1 LKLLRQ
7 VNSQAAIGLL
17 YLLQSGFNQGSNMK
31 KSARKMV
38 AGLSFRFFLLLLLL
52 AGASWALPQQPA
64 PKATSPAQS
73 PAADVRARV
82 TETAIDSTISDDPA
96 VGKMLAVY
104 SPKVRELEVV
114 LGKLT
119 GELKKGGTGSG
130 SLGNFVTDGMRAQAS
145 LKIGKPVAVALM
157 NGGGMRRNTIGEGDL
172 KARDIFE
179 LLPFENALVT
189 LDLTGEQLM
198 KMLQM
203 IVSRREGQSGA
214 RIVYKTNADK
224 TSELV
229 SAKLREA
236 SGEKDIDPKA
246 AYTIVTI
253 DYLYRV
259 GGTTYGVLRE
269 GKDLKELGITLRDA
283 IMNYVKSETAAGR
296 DIKPNLDGRFV
307 FDKANSAPSAE
318 APPQ

>member
-1 LKLLRQ
+1 
-7 VNSQAAIGLL
+7 
-17 YLLQSGFNQGSNMK
+17 MK
-31 KSARKMV
+31 KSARKML
-38 AGLSFRFFLLLLLL
+38 AGLSIPLLLLVLL
-52 AGASWALPQQPA
+52 LTSAPRTLSQQLA
-64 PKATSPAQS
+64 PKTTAPATQS
-73 PAADVRARV
+73 PATQANTPADVRARV
-82 TETAIDSTISDDPA
+82 TETPVDSSIPDDPA
-96 VGKMLAVY
+96 VDKLLAVY
-104 SPKVRELEVV
+104 GPKVRELEVV
-114 LGKLT
+114 IGKLK

-145 LKIGKPVAVALM
+145 LKTGKPMALALM
-157 NGGGMRRNTIGEGDL
+157 NSGGIRRNTIGEGEL
-172 KARDIFE
+172 KARDVFE
-179 LLPFENALVT
+179 LLPFENVLVT

-198 KMLQM
+198 KLLQM
-203 IVSRREGQSGA
+203 IVSRREAQSGA

-246 AYTIVTI
+246 TYTIVTI

-259 GGTTYGVLRE
+259 GGSTYGILRE
-269 GKDLKELGITLRDA
+269 GTNMKELGITLRDA

-307 FDKANSAPSAE
+307 FDRANSAPTGE
-318 APPQ
+318 VPPQ

>member
-1 LKLLRQ
+1 
-7 VNSQAAIGLL
+7 VGIDLL
-17 YLLQSGFNQGSNMK
+17 YLLSPSFNQESNMK
-31 KSARKMV
+31 KSARKLV
-38 AGLSFRFFLLLLLL
+38 AGMLFQLPLLLLLL
-52 AGASWALPQQPA
+52 VGAPRALPQQPA
-64 PKATSPAQS
+64 PKTASPTAQTQAVA
-73 PAADVRARV
+73 PVVVPARV
-82 TETAIDSTISDDPA
+82 TETVIDSKIPNDAGVD
-96 VGKMLAVY
+96 KMLAVY

-114 LGKLT
+114 LGSLK
-119 GELKKGGTGSG
+119 GELKKGGMGSG

-157 NGGGMRRNTIGEGDL
+157 NSGGMRRNSIGEGDL

-203 IVSRREGQSGA
+203 IVARREAQSGA
-214 RIVYKTNADK
+214 RIVYKINADK
-224 TSELV
+224 SSELEG
-229 SAKLREA
+229 AKLRELDPP
-236 SGEKDIDPKA
+236 GERDIDPKA
-246 AYTIVTI
+246 TYTLVTI

-259 GGTTYGVLRE
+259 GGSTYGILQE
-269 GKDLKELGITLRDA
+269 GKNMKELGITLRDA

-307 FDKANSAPSAE
+307 FDRANSAPTAE
-318 APPQ
+318 VPPQ

>member
-1 LKLLRQ
+1 
-7 VNSQAAIGLL
+7 
-17 YLLQSGFNQGSNMK
+17 MK

-38 AGLSFRFFLLLLLL
+38 AGLSFRLLLLLL
-52 AGASWALPQQPA
+52 LVAGAPRALPQQTA
-64 PKATSPAQS
+64 PKTTTPAQS
-73 PAADVRARV
+73 PATAADARPRV
-82 TETAIDSTISDDPA
+82 TETAIDATTPDDPA
-96 VGKMLAVY
+96 VSKMLAVY
-104 SPKVRELEVV
+104 SPKVNELEVV

-145 LKIGKPVAVALM
+145 LKTGKPVAVALM
-157 NGGGMRRNTIGEGDL
+157 NSGGIRRNTIGEGEL

-189 LDLTGEQLM
+189 LDLTGDQLL
-198 KMLQM
+198 KMLQI
-203 IVSRREGQSGA
+203 IVSRHEAQSGA

-236 SGEKDIDPKA
+236 SGEKDIDPKET
-246 AYTIVTI
+246 YTIVTI

-259 GGTTYGVLRE
+259 GGSTYGMLSE
-269 GKDLKELGITLRDA
+269 GKNMKELGITLRDA
-283 IMNYVKSETAAGR
+283 IMNYVKAETAAGR

-307 FDKANSAPSAE
+307 FDKANSAPTGE
-318 APPQ
+318 VPPQ